1 MDADAARPRGPDGD
15 VDGGPLAEGDGA
27 AGAEAEGGAE
37 DAEPAPEETLNHFLD
52 ENRRPM
58 NERPEIR
65 ANELRA
71 QRRAV
76 AQQRTELSRQIRNET
91 RKRKRMLQKSA
102 LMSTLD
108 LVAVLELRSER
119 QVAAKAKAKAKA
131 RAADNDID

>member
-1 MDADAARPRGPDGD
+1 
-15 VDGGPLAEGDGA
+15 
-27 AGAEAEGGAE
+27 
-37 DAEPAPEETLNHFLD
+37 
-52 ENRRPM
+52 M